1 MQAAPDGSSKTV
13 VDPDV
18 KEKGSK
24 AKDTAAPAGGSN
36 LDQRQNRPDDPSF
49 VFRDGVL
56 TAPGSDPDVQTAP
69 AKYSKRSEEADKL
82 PIAAYATRHLTPEQR
97 ARIYHTLHK
106 PIAMTGVA
114 PPLHVEVGAEL
125 PTEVEL
131 TALEPLPGEITS
143 DMPELNGLVFVRAG
157 NKILL
162 ASPTMHRVLAVL
174 E

>member
-1 MQAAPDGSSKTV
+1 
-13 VDPDV
+13 
-18 KEKGSK
+18 
-24 AKDTAAPAGGSN
+24 
-36 LDQRQNRPDDPSF
+36 
-49 VFRDGVL
+49 
-56 TAPGSDPDVQTAP
+56 
-69 AKYSKRSEEADKL
+69 
-82 PIAAYATRHLTPEQR
+82 
-97 ARIYHTLHK
+97 
-106 PIAMTGVA
+106 MTGVA